1 MQPKVLIV
9 EDDADMANL
18 LAELARAEGFA
29 PQLAH
34 DGRQA
39 LAMLDDDTALVLTD
53 LRLPP
58 PDGLT
63 ILAHV
68 HDTRPG
74 LPAVMI
80 TGLASVDEVIRAFRL
95 GAVDLILKPFDIHE
109 VRRVLARLKIQF
121 DHRLHME
128 QLSRRLEQVDSPAPA
143 PVTQSRA
150 MQAVMHLA
158 EQVAVTDVPVLLTGE
173 TGAGKGT
180 LARYIHSRSPQH
192 AAPFFVLNC
201 AGIAASVAESEL
213 FGHEKGAFTGAQQRK
228 RGLLE
233 LAEGGTL
240 LLDEINSAPP
250 EIQVRLLQ
258 FLQDRTLVRVGGQQ
272 TVQVDVRLICATNQ
286 PLQPLVNQGLFR
298 ADLYY
303 RLNVFPIEL
312 PPLRERG
319 ADIVPLAER
328 LLADAARRFGRSN
341 AQFTP
346 EALDSLMRYA
356 WPGNVREL
364 ENCVQRGLI
373 LAADGLIN
381 REHLPLEMCHKA
393 GKDSALSILE
403 RIGVD
408 ANLADVEQAW
418 MSHMLERCGGNKAE
432 AARRLGIDITTLYR
446 KLRS

>member
-1 MQPKVLIV
+1 MQPKVLIA
-9 EDDADMANL
+9 EDDKDMANL
-18 LAELARAEGFA
+18 LAELARAEGYA

-58 PDGLT
+58 PDGLA
-63 ILAHV
+63 ILAHI

-80 TGLASVDEVIRAFRL
+80 TGLATVEDAIRAFRL
-95 GAVDLILKPFDIHE
+95 GAVDIILKPFDTRE
-109 VRRVLARLKIQF
+109 VRRVLARLKTQF
-121 DHRLHME
+121 DHRLRME
-128 QLSRRLEQVDSPAPA
+128 QLSRRLEQVETPAPM
-143 PVTQSRA
+143 PIMHSHA
-150 MQAVMHLA
+150 MQAVMRLA
-158 EQVAVTDVPVLLTGE
+158 EQVAATDVPVLLTGE
-173 TGAGKGT
+173 TGVGKGV
-180 LARYIHSRSPQH
+180 LARYIHARSPRRD
-192 AAPFFVLNC
+192 APFFALNC

-213 FGHEKGAFTGAQQRK
+213 FGHEKGAFTGALQRK

-272 TVQVDVRLICATNQ
+272 TVRVDVRLVCATNQ
-286 PLQPLVNQGLFR
+286 PLQPLVDQGLFR

-312 PPLRERG
+312 PPLRARRE
-319 ADIVPLAER
+319 DIVPLAES
-328 LLADAARRFGRSN
+328 LLADVAARLHRKACR
-341 AQFTP
+341 FTP
-346 EALDSLMRYA
+346 EALESLLNHP

-364 ENCVQRGLI
+364 ENAIQRGLI
-373 LAADGLIN
+373 LASDGVID
-381 REHLPLEMCHKA
+381 REHLPLEMHQA
-393 GKDSALSILE
+393 PGKGCIAAFEQL
-403 RIGVD
+403 GPD
-408 ANLADVEQAW
+408 ASLADVERAW
-418 MSHMLERCGGNKAE
+418 IRHMLERTGGNKAE
-432 AARRLGIDITTLYR
+432 AARRLGVDVTTLYR
-446 KLRS
+446 KLRD